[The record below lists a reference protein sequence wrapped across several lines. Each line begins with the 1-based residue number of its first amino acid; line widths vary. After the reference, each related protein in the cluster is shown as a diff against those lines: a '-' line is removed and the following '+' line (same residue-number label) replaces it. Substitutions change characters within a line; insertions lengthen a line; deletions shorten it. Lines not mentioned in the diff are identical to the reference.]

1 MNSKLKA
8 GDLLYRTKGIVEHSG
23 VYIGNNEVLH
33 NSPTNNTE
41 IVKLSK
47 FAEGKD
53 VKVIYQPVKDME
65 ELLVRMKMLTS
76 KETKYQWFANNCE
89 QVSYLII
96 RGKKHSPQIIA
107 SSFGFMAGVA
117 LAKDLGWQKA
127 LLAGAVGGLIGCM
140 ISNAS
145 RKYDTVISPELNIN

>member
-41 IVKLSK
+41 IVKLSE
-47 FAEGKD
+47 FAEGKN
-53 VKVIYQPVKDME
+53 VKVIYQLVKDKE
-65 ELLVRMKMLTS
+65 ELLARMKMLTS

-96 RGKKHSPQIIA
+96 RGKKHSPQIVA
-107 SSFGFMAGVA
+107 SSFGFMAGLV
-117 LAKDLGWQKA
+117 LAKDLGWKKA
-127 LLAGAVGGLIGCM
+127 LLVGAVGGFLGCM
-140 ISNAS
+140 ISNAT
-145 RKYDTVISPELNIN
+145 RKYDVVIPAELDIN